1 MSTGYTTQHSEV
13 LAPASQGLS
22 PGPILTTQTLS
33 LKSQVIVWVQAGCG
47 FNTEPGKLIKMRK

>member
-13 LAPASQGLS
+13 FAPASQGLS
-22 PGPILTTQTLS
+22 PGLILTTQTLS

-47 FNTEPGKLIKMRK
+47 EYWAREVN